1 MTQNDS
7 DLQAFGK
14 TLDKYI
20 SKYVEIVF
28 RKRIW
33 PKTEPLQ
40 LDLDLIYRKYQMQ

>member
-1 MTQNDS
+1 MTQIFKP
-7 DLQAFGK
+7 LEK
-14 TLDKYI
+14 TFINKYI
-20 SKYVEIVF
+20 SLQNVEIVF